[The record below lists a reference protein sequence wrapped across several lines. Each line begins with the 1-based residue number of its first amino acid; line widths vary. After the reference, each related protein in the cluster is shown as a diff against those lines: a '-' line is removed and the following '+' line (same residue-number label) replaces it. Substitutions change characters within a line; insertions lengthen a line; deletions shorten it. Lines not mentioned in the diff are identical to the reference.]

1 MLKLFFLR
9 LYKLSLILLDLKL
22 LRVFFLYRV
31 MAAVE
36 HFPILKK
43 ENFKTIVDAGA
54 NRGQFSLAAS
64 SLYNDAIIHAFE
76 PLPRPA
82 KIFNE
87 IFYNYDNIFL
97 YETAIGNSNKE
108 LKMHIS
114 NKDDSSSLLE
124 ISDVQLQYYPDT
136 NEVDTQHVNVSKLEN
151 YLKASDI
158 SSPSLLKIDV
168 QGFELEVLKGAENLL
183 DNFNYIYCECS
194 YLSLYNNQPLAN
206 DIIIFLS
213 RYNFVLI
220 GTYNNNIVNGECIQS
235 DFLFKRNLL

>member
-9 LYKLSLILLDLKL
+9 LYKLSLILLDLRL
-22 LRVFFLYRV
+22 LRVFISFRV

-36 HFPILKK
+36 HFPILKR

-64 SLYNDAIIHAFE
+64 SIHNDVIIHAFE
-76 PLPRPA
+76 PLPGPA
-82 KIFNE
+82 KIFNK
-87 IFYNYDNIFL
+87 IFYNHDNIIL
-97 YETAIGNSNKE
+97 YKTAIGNSNKK

-124 ISDVQLQYYPDT
+124 ISDVQLHYYPDT
-136 NEVDTQHVNVSKLEN
+136 NEVNTQHVDVSKLEN

-158 SSPSLLKIDV
+158 SAPSLLKIDV
-168 QGFELEVLKGAENLL
+168 QGFELEVLQGAEGIL

-194 YLSLYNNQPLAN
+194 YLPLYNNQPLVN

-213 RYNFVLI
+213 RYDFALI
-220 GTYNNNIVNGECIQS
+220 GAYNNNIVNGECIQS